1 MRIEFRKMQ
10 NYMYYLLKSI
20 ISEQIIVI
28 DLFLLKENK
37 TNILSNDGGGGGVYL
52 NFSQLYISHEGR

>member
-37 TNILSNDGGGGGVYL
+37 TNILSNGGGAGGVKM
-52 NFSQLYISHEGR
+52 NFSSLY

>member
-52 NFSQLYISHEGR
+52 NFIQLYISHEGR